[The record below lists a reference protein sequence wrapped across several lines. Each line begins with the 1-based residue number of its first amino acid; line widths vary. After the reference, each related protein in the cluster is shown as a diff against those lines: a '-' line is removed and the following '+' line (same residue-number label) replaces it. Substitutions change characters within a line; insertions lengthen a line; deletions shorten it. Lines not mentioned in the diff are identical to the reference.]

1 MSRQADYMAG
11 WINTTIHDF
20 LSTIDEPT
28 SSMAYAL
35 ITCLDSNFDVASLL
49 EQSKHLLQGLRGKIQ
64 CVGQGI
70 LLTTRQLL
78 TVEKNNRLFFGFDEV
93 WFFPNADV
101 SPKPES
107 FVIVGPEPIGSQ
119 ETDQYSEWLHSTNC
133 SLGLGDGTGM
143 NFCLRVRGV
152 ARFIVEAFNEAGTPS
167 VKE

>member
-1 MSRQADYMAG
+1 MSKQADYMTG

-20 LSTIDEPT
+20 LSAVDEPT

-35 ITCLDSNFDVASLL
+35 VTCLDSNNEVASLL
-49 EQSKHLLQGLRGKIQ
+49 DQSKHLKGLRGKYQ
-64 CVGQGI
+64 RVGQGI
-70 LLTTRQLL
+70 LLTTHQLL
-78 TVEKNNRLFFGFDEV
+78 TAQKNNRLFFGFDEV

-107 FVIVGPEPIGSQ
+107 FVIVGPEPISSR
-119 ETDQYSEWLHSTNC
+119 ETDQYSEWLRSNNC

-143 NFCLRVRGV
+143 NFCLKVRGV
-152 ARFIVEAFNEAGTPS
+152 ARFIVEAFNEAVAPS